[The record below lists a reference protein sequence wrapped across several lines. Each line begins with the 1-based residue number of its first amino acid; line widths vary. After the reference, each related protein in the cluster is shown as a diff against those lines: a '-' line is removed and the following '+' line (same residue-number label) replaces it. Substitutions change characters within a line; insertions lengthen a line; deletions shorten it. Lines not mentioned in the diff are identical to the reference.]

1 MVKTI
6 ISTIVVAILL
16 AVGSLYE
23 HNFITRQFDELSTN
37 LEILYEKIEEEEA
50 IEDDVYAV
58 QTAWLD
64 KKRFLHI
71 FIPHN
76 EIKEID
82 LWLSESATLVRDK
95 EWKDAISKIEVL
107 IELSEQIPKT
117 FSLKIENVLKNPYS
131 TLSVIQF

>member
-6 ISTIVVAILL
+6 ISILVVAFLL
-16 AVGSLYE
+16 TVGSIYE
-23 HNFITRQFDELSTN
+23 NDFINRQFDELNSV
-37 LEILYEKIEEEEA
+37 LVVLYDKIDNETA
-50 IEDDVYAV
+50 TQNDVYAV
-58 QTAWLD
+58 QKNWLS
-64 KKRFLHI
+64 KKKVLHI

-117 FSLKIENVLKNPYS
+117 FVLSLENIL
-131 TLSVIQF
+131 

>member
-1 MVKTI
+1 MVKTF
-6 ISTIVVAILL
+6 ISILVVSLL
-16 AVGSLYE
+16 LVVGSMYE
-23 HNFITRQFDELSTN
+23 NNFIKTKFEDFNSVLTV
-37 LEILYEKIEEEEA
+37 LYDKIDSESA
-50 IEDDVYAV
+50 TQDDVYAV
-58 QTAWLD
+58 QKNWLS
-64 KKRFLHI
+64 KKKVLHI

-117 FSLKIENVLKNPYS
+117 FVLSLENIL
-131 TLSVIQF
+131 

>member
-1 MVKTI
+1 MVKTF
-6 ISTIVVAILL
+6 ISILVVSLL
-16 AVGSLYE
+16 LIFGSIYE
-23 HNFITRQFDELSTN
+23 NNFIKTKFEDFNSVLTV
-37 LEILYEKIEEEEA
+37 LYDKIDSESA
-50 IEDDVYAV
+50 TQDDVYAV
-58 QTAWLD
+58 QKNWLS
-64 KKRFLHI
+64 KKKVLHI

-117 FSLKIENVLKNPYS
+117 FMLSLENIL
-131 TLSVIQF
+131 